1 MAWKVHNLHARL
13 VQFTEQI
20 KSLIVETD
28 FSINN
33 FSINFLMVS
42 NIDDNA
48 QAYDQRL
55 CGIKHP

>member
-1 MAWKVHNLHARL
+1 MYNLHARL

-33 FSINFLMVS
+33 FSVNYLMVS
-42 NIDDNA
+42 NIDDNS
-48 QAYDQRL
+48 QACEQRL
-55 CGIKHP
+55 CGIKHA